1 MEKQNEQKEAQIH
14 LTFQR
19 QNITRTKSLLAT
31 TLKIQYLDSL
41 AGSKTGEINLKINR
55 QRMPAKLPLSYM
67 QVGSNTAEQDR
78 SHRFAKFQV
87 VLNNTNPCNHHHKA

>member
-14 LTFQR
+14 LTLQR
-19 QNITRTKSLLAT
+19 QNITRTKSLLAA

-41 AGSKTGEINLKINR
+41 AGSKTGEINR

-78 SHRFAKFQV
+78 SHRFATFQV